1 VSWERRGVATGANMF
16 CRSVGSAVGVAIFGA
31 VVNSHVSDEL
41 GSSSID
47 LQHVSSAILEP
58 AIHDVFLVSVF
69 ITVVL
74 LAVAF
79 LMPTRVTEPE
89 APAEAAQ
96 VPAVEPDAVA

>member
-1 VSWERRGVATGANMF
+1 
-16 CRSVGSAVGVAIFGA
+16 
-31 VVNSHVSDEL
+31 
-41 GSSSID
+41 
-47 LQHVSSAILEP
+47 
-58 AIHDVFLVSVF
+58 VSVF

-89 APAEAAQ
+89 APAEAAP